1 MTKAY
6 NKVNEYMTN
15 ITIKHKSLKIKPNL
29 KYE

>member
-15 ITIKHKSLKIKPNL
+15 ITIKNKSLKIKPNL